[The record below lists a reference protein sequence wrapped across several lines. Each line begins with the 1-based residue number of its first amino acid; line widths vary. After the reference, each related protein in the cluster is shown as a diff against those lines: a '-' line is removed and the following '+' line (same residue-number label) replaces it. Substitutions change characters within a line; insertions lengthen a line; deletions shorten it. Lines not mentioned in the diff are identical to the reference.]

1 MIPAQV
7 SVIIPAIN
15 EAERVGRAVAS
26 AWAAGAG
33 EVLVV
38 DGGSRDETVS
48 LAEAAGAEVLQSPAG
63 RATQQNAGARQS
75 RGEVLLFLHADNW
88 LGPEC
93 LVQSVA
99 ALDAQPKRWGGAFR
113 QQIDSRRPLFRLI
126 AWGDGLRVT
135 CRGVPFGDQAIFL
148 RREVFEQVGGFPEE
162 PLMEDLMLAVRLRQ
176 LAWPLLL
183 PGPVHVDPRRWQQ
196 RGPVRQT
203 CRNLIL
209 QWRHAR
215 GATPQQL
222 AAEYPRHD
230 QTPRPQETQT
240 PASPAQSE

>member
-1 MIPAQV
+1 MIPTDV

-15 EAERVGRAVAS
+15 EAERVARAVAS
-26 AWAAGAG
+26 SWAAGAG

-48 LAEAAGAEVLQSPAG
+48 SAEAAGAKVLQSPAG
-63 RATQQNAGARQS
+63 RARQQNAGARQS

-93 LVQSVA
+93 LVQLA
-99 ALDAQPKRWGGAFR
+99 TALDAQPQRWGGAFR
-113 QQIDSRRPLFRLI
+113 QQIASRRPILRLI
-126 AWGDGLRVT
+126 AWGDGLRVS
-135 CRGVPFGDQAIFL
+135 CRGIPFGDQAIFV
-148 RREVFEQVGGFPEE
+148 RRHVFEQVGGFPEE
-162 PLMEDLMLAVRLRQ
+162 PLMEDLILAVRLRR

-183 PGPVHVDPRRWQQ
+183 PGPVYVDPRRWQQ

-203 CRNLIL
+203 VRNLRL

-222 AAEYPRHD
+222 AADYPRHD
-230 QTPRPQETQT
+230 QPPR
-240 PASPAQSE
+240 S